1 MHLLIANILEGKK
14 NDIGCIWLEGA
25 EGEGES

>member
-1 MHLLIANILEGKK
+1 MYLLIANILEKK